1 MPKSAHKA
9 TSKSSAKAA
18 PKATP
23 KGKPPRKA
31 RNRVILLAVFL
42 GVGLALLLSAGGFT
56 FAATQEQHD
65 TFCASC
71 HTQPESTFFQ
81 RSVAAQPVDLASA
94 HKAKGI
100 NCIDC
105 HSGAG
110 IPGRL
115 GAELLGARN
124 AAALY
129 TGTAVQPAPL
139 THPIGDVNCLKCHQD
154 VTNSRS
160 RNNHFHAFL
169 SRWQAADA
177 NAATCVSCHGG
188 HTTDGTAQLAYL
200 NEPRTQAVCEACHS
214 ALGGGD

>member
-1 MPKSAHKA
+1 MPKSA
-9 TSKSSAKAA
+9 SKSKGGPA
-18 PKATP
+18 P
-23 KGKPPRKA
+23 KGKPAPRA
-31 RNRVILLAVFL
+31 RRRVLCLAIFL
-42 GVGLALLLSAGGFT
+42 AVGLAVLLTATGFT

-71 HTQPESTFFQ
+71 HTQPESTFYQ
-81 RSVAAQPVDLASA
+81 RSIDTQPVDLASA
-94 HKAKGI
+94 HKSKGI

-110 IPGRL
+110 IQGRV

-139 THPIGDVNCLKCHQD
+139 THPIGDVNCLKCHQQI
-154 VTNSRS
+154 TNGRG

-169 SRWQAADA
+169 SRWQAADPK
-177 NAATCVSCHGG
+177 AATCVGCHEG
-188 HTTDGTAQLAYL
+188 HATDGTAQLAYL
-200 NEPRTQAVCEACHS
+200 NETRARAVCEACHS